1 MSKDLHE
8 QIFKL
13 RQTLMQVSFEIENT
27 QIDIDNTERDI
38 ILIKTYMAVLQQ
50 NIEVLKDPELVIT
63 LRGISEIRKEQKLC
77 EEKLAIKQGNKL
89 LLENRLERLYTTEN
103 EMMDELDTLNKLAEE
118 LEKEKVVFVDFT
130 KKGKA

>member
-1 MSKDLHE
+1 
-8 QIFKL
+8 
-13 RQTLMQVSFEIENT
+13 MQVSFEIENT

>member
-38 ILIKTYMAVLQQ
+38 ILIKTYMSVLKQ
-50 NIEVLKDPELVIT
+50 NIEILKDPELVVT
-63 LRGISEIRKEQKLC
+63 LKGISEIKKETKLC
-77 EEKLAIKQGNKL
+77 EEKLEIKQINKL
-89 LLENRLERLYTTEN
+89 TLENRLERLYATEN
-103 EMMDELDTLNKLAEE
+103 EMLDE

-130 KKGKA
+130 KKGKV